1 MNFGTERSWKKKI
14 SDIKKEVGE
23 AKYPFP
29 GFIKNMI
36 LRDHLYLLIEDKII
50 QFCENKK
57 VGILFSG
64 GVDSAVLVMFCKK
77 LNLNYCCYSVGFQDN
92 ETKQPEDIEYS
103 KIIAQKHDLNLKF
116 KVFNLKEIEVVIKK
130 TLKIL
135 SKNKD
140 TFDVVNLGVGAVELA
155 AIEMAKKDK
164 CDIVLSG
171 LGSEEIF
178 AGYQRHKN
186 AKDKEQ
192 ECWNGLTLMY
202 KRDLIRETLIPKVL
216 GIETYAPFLDFDVIG
231 VAMHISIKAKIN
243 KRQNK
248 IVIRKIAKKLGLKEF
263 SNRKKRAA
271 QYGSRF
277 HNAIDK
283 LSSKAGFKLKKDYIK
298 NLIK

>member
-1 MNFGTERSWKKKI
+1 MPPGIWLLRPPYPHSYNNIFKYLTFFNIYELWNRKKLEKKI

-155 AIEMAKKDK
+155 AIEMAKK
-164 CDIVLSG
+164 
-171 LGSEEIF
+171 
-178 AGYQRHKN
+178 R
-186 AKDKEQ
+186 
-192 ECWNGLTLMY
+192 
-202 KRDLIRETLIPKVL
+202 
-216 GIETYAPFLDFDVIG
+216 
-231 VAMHISIKAKIN
+231 
-243 KRQNK
+243 
-248 IVIRKIAKKLGLKEF
+248 
-263 SNRKKRAA
+263 
-271 QYGSRF
+271 
-277 HNAIDK
+277 
-283 LSSKAGFKLKKDYIK
+283 
-298 NLIK
+298 